1 MKGPGEVLPDAA
13 ANTAVAR
20 AAPHRRRSSLSSR
33 RSALSRRRYARSAA
47 SAPLTPPL
55 RLTPRANTAAPPVR
69 PPPHAAAVERLRTPS
84 IGEEPSVVRPFIYL
98 YVLILIFS
106 VVIV

>member
-1 MKGPGEVLPDAA
+1 MLPPDAA

-20 AAPHRRRSSLSSR
+20 AAPHRRRSSLSR
-33 RSALSRRRYARSAA
+33 RRSRRRYARSAA

-55 RLTPRANTAAPPVR
+55 RLTPRANTAALLLR
-69 PPPHAAAVERLRTPS
+69 PPRHATVVERLRTPS
-84 IGEEPSVVRPFIYL
+84 IAEEPSVVRPFIYL